1 MTKGLYDDSK
11 KTHYIESTIIQQMQ
25 KETIRYLSL
34 TSLTMSRIHFIT
46 SEEVERIYTKVAEI
60 GRGGFY
66 YGQESFY
73 DDLEN
78 FAEDI
83 YENFLR
89 SQEKKLFYL
98 RKSDKKDYEGIEDD
112 EKRLQLYLD
121 YNKNKMNPDVPIKLM
136 ELSSSTSKYCF
147 AFCTR
152 TTKVFHSV

>member
-11 KTHYIESTIIQQMQ
+11 KTHYIESEVIQQMQ
-25 KETIRYLSL
+25 KETIRYLLL

-46 SEEVERIYTKVAEI
+46 SEEVERIYTKVTEI

-66 YGQESFY
+66 YGKESFY
-73 DDLEN
+73 DDLEK

-83 YENFLR
+83 SEN
-89 SQEKKLFYL
+89 SIQCEEKKLFYL
-98 RKSDKKDYEGIEDD
+98 TKSDKKDYEGIEDD

-121 YNKNKMNPDVPIKLM
+121 YSKNKMNPDVPLKLM